1 MTSTTPQNEPSLFD
15 LIVLSFGNAAL
26 VSLGVVPEPGASTTH
41 VDLEHARHNIEILE
55 VLQQKTKGN
64 LTSTESHMLESVLYD
79 LRLKFVETQKM
90 S

>member
-1 MTSTTPQNEPSLFD
+1 MNANPTQDEPSLFE
-15 LIVLSFGNAAL
+15 LVVLSFGNAAL

-41 VDLEHARHNIEILE
+41 VDLDHARHNIEILE

-64 LTSTESHMLESVLYD
+64 LTPSESHMLESVLYD
-79 LRLKFVETQKM
+79 LRLKFVETKKM